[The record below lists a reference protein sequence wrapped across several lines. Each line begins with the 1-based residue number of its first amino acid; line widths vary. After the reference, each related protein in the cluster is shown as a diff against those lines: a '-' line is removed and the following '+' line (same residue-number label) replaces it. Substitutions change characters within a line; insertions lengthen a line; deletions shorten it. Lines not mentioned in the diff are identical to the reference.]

1 MRTAPLAAVICLG
14 LCACVWAE
22 DEYDIKVYP
31 CPRAYVAVVIDGAL
45 DEADWDRA
53 PLVTGFTQYNKPELV
68 EPQASLRVMY
78 DDTNLYFGVICDEP
92 RMDKM
97 TPISRARDSSEVFH
111 GEAIEIFVDPKHDHG
126 SYYQFGINAAASIY
140 DSHLT
145 DVSWSADARAATVLG
160 DDFWSLEFAIPWA
173 DLGVTP
179 EAGAVIGFNV
189 CRDRQLGTEKL
200 WANWSQTKANFHD
213 PQRFAHAVLSPDAQ
227 QLGALEA
234 EYRKGAR
241 DGAIVFL
248 GPSALTQA
256 AWRALVRRALVASG
270 ATLGEME
277 KLLDQEAEEGAREEF
292 ARRIAGFRADLA
304 GYADSVES
312 GKPLDVD
319 TWKEMTTRMARMRSG
334 LDRLV
339 WEARLTALLSTI

>member
-1 MRTAPLAAVICLG
+1 MRTASLAAAICL
-14 LCACVWAE
+14 LACACVSAE
-22 DEYDIKVYP
+22 DSYDIKVYP
-31 CPRAYVAVVIDGAL
+31 CPRAYAAVVIDGAL
-45 DEADWDRA
+45 DEADWNRA
-53 PLVTGFTQYNKPELV
+53 PQVTGFTQYNKPELV
-68 EPQASLRVMY
+68 KPQASLRVMY

-92 RMDKM
+92 LMKRMS
-97 TPISRARDSSEVFH
+97 PISRARDSREVFH
-111 GEAIEIFVDPKHDHG
+111 GEAIEIFVDPTHDHD
-126 SYYQFGINAAASIY
+126 SYYQFGLNAAASIY
-140 DSHLT
+140 DSHRS

-160 DDFWSLEFAIPWA
+160 DDFWSLEFAVPWA
-173 DLGVTP
+173 DLGVAP

-227 QLGALEA
+227 RLGALEA
-234 EYRKGAR
+234 EYRKGGR

-256 AWRALVRRALVASG
+256 AWRTLVRRALIASG
-270 ATLGEME
+270 ATLTEMD
-277 KLLDQEAEEGAREEF
+277 KLLDEESEEGAREEF
-292 ARRIAGFRADLA
+292 ARRIASFRADLA